1 MIKSDIKIA
10 QFASDYYPSK
20 LDIKN
25 YDGSLPPNLRFFM
38 KGLVPNENK
47 QASIRQTSLKLTLKF
62 YIPPL
67 LFGVEVELD
76 NLFAYK
82 WWLINEYLILD
93 FP

>member
-25 YDGSLPPNLRFFM
+25 YDDSYPPNLGFFM
-38 KGLVPNENK
+38 KGLVPNEIN
-47 QASIRQTSLKLTLKF
+47 QASIRQAIIKAYFKF
-62 YIPPL
+62 YILPL

-82 WWLINEYLILD
+82 WWMINEYLILD